1 MQVRERSWVRR
12 GAAGLTCAVLV
23 ACSSPMPPWPTA
35 PSAATPAALRP
46 APGAVAA
53 TPGAPAAPA
62 SRTAAAA
69 SAGAGSMPAATARA
83 GGLPAQP
90 ARPSSLPAAPVP
102 VPPPRSAALA
112 ARFPEP
118 VVTWATPAFE
128 PGRTAFT
135 SNDELRAILREI
147 ERGGVALAG
156 NTAVTI
162 LPLGASQEGVPIE
175 ALAFT
180 RDPAA
185 ATPAAPTSAIATAR
199 RPAVLIVAGQHGDEP
214 AGSEALIVAAREL
227 VAGGYDPVLAQV
239 DIYIVPRLNPDGAAL
254 GQRAAAD
261 GVDVNRDHLLL
272 RTPEAQALAELVRD
286 VAPIVVLDLHEYAVD
301 AGFEAKF
308 GGVQRFDALLQAAST
323 ANLHPFTARA
333 AEQWFRAPLAAGLG
347 AAGFTNEW
355 YYTVSIDAAD
365 RKLAMGDANPA
376 IGRNAS
382 GLRNAVS
389 LLVETR
395 GGGLGRVDLKR
406 RVQTDLVTIGNVLGN
421 AAAHAADLVKLR
433 QFVERDVAAKACQ
446 GEAVIEAAPLPSE
459 HALTVLDAETGA
471 IKRVSV
477 AWDSTLEL
485 RLLKSRPRP
494 CGYWLAA
501 SETDAVQRLRW
512 LGVDVKQLDEAGEVR
527 GESYREIAREP
538 VEAVASGVAPRIRVQ
553 AVPALLDLAAG
564 GYYVSLEQPLANLA
578 IAVLEPE
585 SPASYASARIIA
597 STAGEARIL
606 ARPDIR
612 MTALP

>member
-1 MQVRERSWVRR
+1 MTRFDRARCRGPLLALLAAALLSACASRPNPNPAPVVVLAPTPNPTSRSLAPPAAPPASAPARSGAGRE
-12 GAAGLTCAVLV
+12 AQ
-23 ACSSPMPPWPTA
+23 
-35 PSAATPAALRP
+35 TPAPAVALPVRP
-46 APGAVAA
+46 SPPVVFAPLPEPAVPAAVAA
-53 TPGAPAAPA
+53 N
-62 SRTAAAA
+62 
-69 SAGAGSMPAATARA
+69 
-83 GGLPAQP
+83 
-90 ARPSSLPAAPVP
+90 
-102 VPPPRSAALA
+102 
-112 ARFPEP
+112 FPEP
-118 VVTWATPAFE
+118 NVTFATPAFQ
-128 PGRTAFT
+128 PGRSAFT
-135 SNDELRAILREI
+135 SNEELAAIVHGLERNAPIGERAGDI
-147 ERGGVALAG
+147 GV
-156 NTAVTI
+156 
-162 LPLGASQEGVPIE
+162 LPLGFSQGGVPLE

-180 RDPAA
+180 RAPE
-185 ATPAAPTSAIATAR
+185 PVVAAPGVAGAPAR
-199 RPAVLIVAGQHGDEP
+199 RPTVVIVAGQHGDEP
-214 AGSEALIVAAREL
+214 AGTEALIAVAQEL
-227 VAGGYDPVLAQV
+227 AAGRLASVLDKV
-239 DIYIVPRLNPDGAAL
+239 DVVLLPRANPDGASVFVRGAS
-254 GQRAAAD
+254 D
-261 GVDVNRDHLLL
+261 GTDVNRDHLLL
-272 RTPEAQALAELVRD
+272 QSPEARAIAQLMVQLAPLV
-286 VAPIVVLDLHEYAVD
+286 ILDLHEYPVGGAFT
-301 AGFEAKF
+301 ARF
-308 GGVQRFDALLQAAST
+308 GGVQRFDALLQYATT
-323 ANLHPFTARA
+323 ANMAPFVTKA
-333 AEQWFRAPLAAGLG
+333 AEEWFRLPLVASLRSAGLS
-347 AAGFTNEW
+347 TDW
-355 YYTVSIDAAD
+355 YATVADAPERRLTMGSI
-365 RKLAMGDANPA
+365 GPQV
-376 IGRNAS
+376 GRNAG